1 MKMEEETITT
11 RIAQLMTREGHT
23 VNTFARK
30 LNIPWSSANNIVSG
44 RNAPNYET
52 IMKILTSFSGID
64 ANWLI
69 MGKKKEEETDT
80 DKLYSIISM
89 QQKTIEHQQ
98 QTIERLTAKLVEG
111 ASEKPA
117 KKVANVV

>member
-1 MKMEEETITT
+1 
-11 RIAQLMTREGHT
+11 
-23 VNTFARK
+23 
-30 LNIPWSSANNIVSG
+30 
-44 RNAPNYET
+44 
-52 IMKILTSFSGID
+52 
-64 ANWLI
+64 
-69 MGKKKEEETDT
+69 MGEKKEEETDT

-111 ASEKPA
+111 APEKSA

>member
-1 MKMEEETITT
+1 MEEETITT

-30 LNIPWSSANNIVSG
+30 LKIPWTSANNIVSG

-111 ASEKPA
+111 ASEKPV

>member
-1 MKMEEETITT
+1 MEEETITT

-44 RNAPNYET
+44 RNAPNYDT
-52 IMKILTSFSGID
+52 IVKILTSFNGID
-64 ANWLI
+64 ANWRI
-69 MGKKKEEETDT
+69 MGRKSGKSVDE

-89 QQKTIEHQQ
+89 QQKTIENQQ
-98 QTIERLTAKLVEG
+98 RTIDRLTAKLVDNE
-111 ASEKPA
+111 SEDSA
-117 KKVANVV
+117 KKVADVG